1 MPTQNAVEYP
11 LKHRVVSPKA
21 ERFQVRL
28 TIDSRFTQSNFER
41 FFSVFKIRR
50 RNALAEY
57 IIMSFKTKAAQAK
70 LQDFYRNE
78 WRDIPFERIDTAIV
92 TPLTYKILDEL
103 DRVGAEVLGGVTHSK
118 TFRVI
123 VAYFA
128 FIHNLKEPKRLVR

>member
-1 MPTQNAVEYP
+1 MPTQNAVQYP

-70 LQDFYRNE
+70 LQDFYKNE

-118 TFRVI
+118 TFREI

-128 FIHNLKEPKRLVR
+128 FIHNLKEPKRIVR

>member
-1 MPTQNAVEYP
+1 MVAAKKATTRPN
-11 LKHRVVSPKA
+11 HRVVSPA
-21 ERFQVRL
+21 EKRTQLRITV
-28 TIDSRFTQSNFER
+28 DSRFTKNHFNQLFA
-41 FFSVFKIRR
+41 VLKIRKK
-50 RNALAEY
+50 NALAEH

-70 LQDFYRNE
+70 LQDFYKNE

-128 FIHNLKEPKRLVR
+128 FIHNLKEPKRIVR